1 MPTLSFIWEGSLT
14 TVLANTTTVDG
25 PYDGP
30 VSPVFP
36 CPFCASSFG
45 DQADL
50 RRHIDAIHP
59 AAVPRLVIGGL
70 EMLSQK
76 TIYASISA
84 DDVHVL
90 DCTSA
95 EISIDN
101 GPFESMEIGA
111 VPSQLAGMMQGRV
124 QLHLYN
130 RFALNSQPIRS
141 VFDLRFRVISRAA
154 FDKADT
160 LFTLHLG
167 KANPGT
173 SDVDRF
179 CRAVGD
185 GPVQD
190 YADCLADYVLV
201 VLERDSE
208 AAADAVGKR
217 LFSTL
222 ARLQGFPSPVATLV
236 SSLMKFISNDFS
248 SVPSSKASALLHGAY
263 AMFSRMEEGQP
274 ECWNPPEPEK
284 SVDPEHRSLCPID
297 SSTDAVL
304 RRYEQLGRLPRW
316 TSLIEE
322 SVRTDVDNP
331 RLPSLDRAKL
341 NAIWAANAL
350 RLGSPQSALGPL
362 RALEGND
369 CFGRWASLWIERL
382 EA

>member
-1 MPTLSFIWEGSLT
+1 MEGSADK
-14 TVLANTTTVDG
+14 VYANTTSVDG
-25 PYDGP
+25 PYFGP
-30 VSPVFP
+30 IEPVFP
-36 CPFCASSFG
+36 CPFCSSSFG
-45 DQADL
+45 DQANL
-50 RRHIDAIHP
+50 RHHIEAIHP

-70 EMLSQK
+70 EMLSQRI
-76 TIYASISA
+76 IYASISA
-84 DDVHVL
+84 EDVHIL

-95 EISIDN
+95 EISMDN
-101 GPFESMEIGA
+101 GTFESVEIDA
-111 VPSQLAGMMQGRV
+111 VPKLLAGMMQGRV
-124 QLHLYN
+124 QLNVYN
-130 RFALNSQPIRS
+130 KFAGNSQPIKS
-141 VFDLRFRVISRAA
+141 VFDLRFRVISKADLER
-154 FDKADT
+154 ADT

-167 KANPGT
+167 KANPTT
-173 SDVDRF
+173 SDVDHF

-201 VLERDSE
+201 ILERDSDVGTD
-208 AAADAVGKR
+208 AAGRR

-236 SSLMKFISNDFS
+236 ASLMKFISNDFS

-263 AMFSRMEEGQP
+263 AMFSRIEEGQP
-274 ECWNPPEPEK
+274 ECWDPPEPEK
-284 SVDPEHRSLCPID
+284 SVDPEHRLFCPID

-322 SVRTDVDNP
+322 SLRTDVDNP